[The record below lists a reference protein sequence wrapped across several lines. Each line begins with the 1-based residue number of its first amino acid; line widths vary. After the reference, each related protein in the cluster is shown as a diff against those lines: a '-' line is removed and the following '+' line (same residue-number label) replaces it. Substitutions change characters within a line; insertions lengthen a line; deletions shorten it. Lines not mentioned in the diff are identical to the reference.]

1 MIKDIEIRQQLEPVE
16 KSAIEEVSVRQ
27 DFV

>member
-16 KSAIEEVSVRQ
+16 KSGIEEVSVRQ